1 MNKLKMFKFYML
13 TTCVSYTFVI
23 LLQTLLFHFNHQNM
37 FIVCVIVNL
46 LINVT
51 HYLELQEWL
60 TNLLSIIEIAFVV
73 CTANYLCGYTNSI
86 IELDNFIGVTFM
98 SVTVYFF
105 VKAVVFMK
113 NNEDAKKI
121 NEKLKRNRHRN

>member
-1 MNKLKMFKFYML
+1 MNKNKLLMFF
-13 TTCVSYTFVI
+13 I
-23 LLQTLLFHFNHQNM
+23 INGLFNLAANYAHP
-37 FIVCVIVNL
+37 ITCVIVNL